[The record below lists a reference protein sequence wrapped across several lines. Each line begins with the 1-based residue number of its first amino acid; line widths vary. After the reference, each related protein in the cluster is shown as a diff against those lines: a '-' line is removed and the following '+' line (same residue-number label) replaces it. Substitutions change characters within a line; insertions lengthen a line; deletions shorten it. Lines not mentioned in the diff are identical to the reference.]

1 MANFYIEKIIAS
13 GTNKKDAIV
22 TFTDGL
28 NIIHGYSDTGKSCIL
43 KCIYFIFG
51 GSKAPFDINA
61 TGYSTIKMIVVT
73 DNGRTTFE
81 RKIGKNQIFVSS
93 EDKEIENGKYD
104 ICKKKNSKNPLIDSV
119 YLKLIG
125 IEGDPMIITN
135 KDFER
140 CRLTWKIFMKI
151 LYLNEDNICTSK
163 SLLEL
168 IEKSACT
175 KFLSSILYLLTGNN
189 LPEIDT
195 QENEIIKATRKL
207 SLETYIN
214 TQLEN
219 IASRKK
225 ELNDELNIY
234 ENMDIDKEV
243 KRLVEILDNT
253 EKEIIHTTQR
263 SKNLLSNLMKLHEKE
278 TECEVSYSQLQNLKS
293 QYISDIK
300 RLTFIV
306 NGETIMNEIPL
317 NKNCPFCDGEIDSN
331 KNLSYIESA
340 RGELTRILSQL
351 EELTKSESDIL
362 MEKEEIQNQLLNLET
377 EKSSMEELINHK
389 LKPYSFKLKKSIEK
403 YSKYL
408 ELNKELNIIESFAE
422 NFMADLHNLPQENK
436 DKPQYR
442 PRDYYTD
449 SFKTKIDEYAF
460 DILNK
465 CKYEN
470 LTSAHFNLSDF
481 DLEINGSKK
490 STSHGKGVNAFI
502 NTVLALTFRKYFA
515 NNAKFNPGL
524 LIVDSPLLGLDQ
536 GVDDMAP
543 ESMRTAL
550 FEYFI
555 NNQSEGQMIIVENTN
570 NMPNLD
576 YEGSGVNVIQFTKG
590 KIPGRYGF
598 LYV

>member
-1 MANFYIEKIIAS
+1 MASFYIEKIIAS

-43 KCIYFIFG
+43 KCIHFIFG
-51 GSKAPFDINA
+51 DSRYPFGIYE
-61 TGYSTIKMIVVT
+61 TGYSTVKMIVVT

-81 RKIGKNQIFVSS
+81 RRIGRQQIFVSS
-93 EDKEIENGKYD
+93 EDKEIEDGKYD
-104 ICKKKNSKNPLIDSV
+104 ICKRNNTKNPLIDSV
-119 YLKLIG
+119 LLKLIG
-125 IEGDPMIITN
+125 IEDEPMIITN

-140 CRLTWKIFMKI
+140 CRLTWKTFMKI

-163 SLLEL
+163 TLLEL
-168 IEKSACT
+168 MEKRVWT
-175 KFLSSILYLLTGNN
+175 QFLSSILYLLNGNN

-214 TQLEN
+214 TQLQN

-263 SKNLLSNLMKLHEKE
+263 SKNLLSNIMKLHEKE
-278 TECEVSYSQLQNLKS
+278 TECEVSYSQLQSLKS

-306 NGETIMNEIPL
+306 NGETIMNEMPL
-317 NKNCPFCDGEIDSN
+317 NKTCPFCDGEIDSN

-340 RGELTRILSQL
+340 RGELARILSQL

-362 MEKEEIQNQLLNLET
+362 IEKEEIQNQLLNLET
-377 EKSSMEELINHK
+377 EKSSIEELINHK

-408 ELNKELNIIESFAE
+408 ELNKELLVIESFAE
-422 NFMADLHNLPQENK
+422 NFITDLHSLPQENK

-449 SFKTKIDEYAF
+449 TFKTKVDEYAF

-470 LTSAHFNLSDF
+470 LASAHFNLSDF

-590 KIPGRYGF
+590 KSPGRYGF
-598 LYV
+598 LYI

>member
-51 GSKAPFDINA
+51 GSKSPFDINA

-104 ICKKKNSKNPLIDSV
+104 ISKKNNSKNPLMDSV
-119 YLKLIG
+119 FLKLIG
-125 IEGDPMIITN
+125 IEDDPMIITN

-140 CRLTWKIFMKI
+140 CRLTWKTFMKI

-207 SLETYIN
+207 SLDTYIN

-362 MEKEEIQNQLLNLET
+362 ME
-377 EKSSMEELINHK
+377 
-389 LKPYSFKLKKSIEK
+389 
-403 YSKYL
+403 
-408 ELNKELNIIESFAE
+408 
-422 NFMADLHNLPQENK
+422 
-436 DKPQYR
+436 
-442 PRDYYTD
+442 
-449 SFKTKIDEYAF
+449 
-460 DILNK
+460 
-465 CKYEN
+465 
-470 LTSAHFNLSDF
+470 
-481 DLEINGSKK
+481 
-490 STSHGKGVNAFI
+490 
-502 NTVLALTFRKYFA
+502 
-515 NNAKFNPGL
+515 
-524 LIVDSPLLGLDQ
+524 
-536 GVDDMAP
+536 
-543 ESMRTAL
+543 
-550 FEYFI
+550 
-555 NNQSEGQMIIVENTN
+555 
-570 NMPNLD
+570 
-576 YEGSGVNVIQFTKG
+576 
-590 KIPGRYGF
+590 
-598 LYV
+598 